1 MPEKV
6 VISAQVRAGRALL
19 NWSQETL
26 AEEAGVGVT
35 TVRDIE
41 NQRRPADTHAM
52 SELRRALANGGVIF
66 VSGTPDGGPGVRF
79 VGGRPHLL
87 RRPEMTRS
95 GDLNLTAEWQGRE
108 IDVVV
113 TFEAVSTIGG
123 AGFNTRQRDS
133 AYLKVFDDHRGE
145 ILDALAAALN
155 SGRSEPH
162 GRVMLTAADFPHR
175 DPLLSLSPY
184 AAL

>member
-1 MPEKV
+1 MPEEV
-6 VISAQVRAGRALL
+6 VIPAQVRAGRALL

-52 SELRRALANGGVIF
+52 RELRRALANGGVVF
-66 VSGTPDGGPGVRF
+66 VSGAPDGGPGVRF
-79 VGGRPHLL
+79 VAGRPHLL
-87 RRPEMTRS
+87 RRPEVTRS
-95 GDLNLTAEWQGRE
+95 GDLFFTAEWQGRE

-113 TFEAVSTIGG
+113 TYEVASDIGG
-123 AGFNTRQRDS
+123 PGFSTRQPDA
-133 AYLKVFDDHRGE
+133 AYLKVFKDHRGE

-162 GRVMLTAADFPHR
+162 GRVVLAATDFTNPV
-175 DPLLSLSPY
+175 PLLSLST
-184 AAL
+184 

>member
-1 MPEKV
+1 MPKDV

-41 NQRRPADTHAM
+41 NQRRPADTQAM
-52 SELRRALANGGVIF
+52 RELRRALANGGVVF
-66 VSGTPDGGPGVRF
+66 VSGAQDGGPGVRF
-79 VGGRPHLL
+79 VAGRPHMH

-95 GDLNLTAEWQGRE
+95 GDLDFTAEWQGRE

-113 TFEAVSTIGG
+113 TYEVVSDIGG
-123 AGFNTRQRDS
+123 AGFSTRQPDA

-155 SGRSEPH
+155 SGRNERS
-162 GRVMLTAADFPHR
+162 GRVVLTSADFPSLV
-175 DPLLSLSPY
+175 PLQSL
-184 AAL
+184 